1 MCGIASK
8 NISWVFAEMEML
20 FACPG
25 VSFFSVK
32 KYQYLRDHQGNA
44 IIRLAEEVV
53 DSNVEREI
61 EMVKSGKGL
70 PQGVP
75 NQRVNMHTREEI
87 NSMRSDQ
94 LKGVLEEL
102 GFPSLSKKEER
113 LEAVRILLFETE
125 EERMKLFSEK
135 YGNVELWRLDV
146 GEMEAGHF
154 GLITTT

>member
-1 MCGIASK
+1 
-8 NISWVFAEMEML
+8 ML
-20 FACPG
+20 FACLG

-32 KYQYLRDHQGNA
+32 KYQYLRDHQGSA
-44 IIRLAEEVV
+44 IIQLAEEVV
-53 DSNVEREI
+53 DSNLEREI

-75 NQRVNMHTREEI
+75 NQRVNIHTMEEI
-87 NSMRSDQ
+87 NS
-94 LKGVLEEL
+94 KGVLEEF

-135 YGNVELWRLDV
+135 YGNVEMWRLDL
-146 GEMEAGHF
+146 GGD
-154 GLITTT
+154 